1 MKATFRVELENLTS
15 KQSTK
20 NGILVFDKDDMIVSR
35 DVVLSLLICM
45 YGVCMEKPFNRGRG
59 YDLYVGRNHSMVWGY
74 DLYVGRNHVMVGGGD
89 MIVSHDVCVA

>member
-1 MKATFRVELENLTS
+1 MVMLNLWETDMKATFRVELENLTS

-45 YGVCMEKPFNRGRG
+45 YGETIQI
-59 YDLYVGRNHSMVWGY
+59 
-74 DLYVGRNHVMVGGGD
+74 GGGD
-89 MIVSHDVCVA
+89 MICM